1 MEKSMRI
8 GKLLGIGAAL
18 AIALASA
25 SALAD
30 GDAAK
35 GEKVFKKCKAC
46 HTVKAGGKHKIGP
59 NLNGLFG
66 RASGTAEGF
75 KKYSKA
81 MKAAGVAWD
90 EESLDKYLTK
100 PKDFVKG
107 TKMAFAGLKKES
119 QREDVIAYLKQ
130 ATQ

>member
-1 MEKSMRI
+1 M
-8 GKLLGIGAAL
+8 GAAL

-30 GDAAK
+30 GDVAK
-35 GEKVFKKCKAC
+35 GEKVFRKCKAC
-46 HTVKAGGKHKIGP
+46 HTVEAGGKHKIGP

-66 RASGTAEGF
+66 RTSGTAEGYG
-75 KKYSKA
+75 KYSKA
-81 MKAAGVAWD
+81 LQEAAVVWS
-90 EESLDKYLTK
+90 EESLEKYLTK

-107 TKMAFAGLKKES
+107 TKMAFAGLKKED